1 MMDSIKAFFSA
12 CVSSSVGIGRDR
24 RGGIQMVD
32 GLAGVCVIVQDENV
46 LFTEQ

>member
-1 MMDSIKAFFSA
+1 MMDIIKAIFFGV
-12 CVSSSVGIGRDR
+12 CFFFGGHWKDR